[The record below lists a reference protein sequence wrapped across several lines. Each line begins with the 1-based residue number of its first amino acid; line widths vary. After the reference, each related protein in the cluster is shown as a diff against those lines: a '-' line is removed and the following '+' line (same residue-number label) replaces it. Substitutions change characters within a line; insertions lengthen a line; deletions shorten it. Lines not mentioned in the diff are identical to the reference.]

1 MVGESAVTGYSWAW
15 IAWVV
20 AFLAIELPAALI
32 GRDALGHPQTLSM
45 NIWWLIKGR
54 GIWHHTARLG
64 LLLFLAWLVTHLL
77 TGGWV

>member
-1 MVGESAVTGYSWAW
+1 MTGYSWAW
-15 IAWVV
+15 IVWVA
-20 AFLAIELPAALI
+20 AFLAIEIPAAI
-32 GRDALGHPQTLSM
+32 VGRDQLDHPQTLSM

-54 GIWHHTARLG
+54 GMGHHVARLG